1 MRFYTLVIHNV
12 LRRKLRSA
20 LTAAAVAIAV
30 GSVVSLV
37 GIANGFKDSFM
48 DFYQAADVDM
58 VVTRSGSQRRLTS
71 TLDESLSDKIAA
83 IDGVRE
89 VVPGLADV
97 VSFSEANLFVVP
109 VSGLIPETHVFEHF
123 RLTDGRLLL
132 KSDVKTVMLG
142 VDLADTLNKP
152 VGSILEVV
160 ESEPFTVVGIF
171 ESSNVFENGSIVMP
185 IGDLQVLMG
194 REGQISGVSISVDEP
209 GNEEAMDRITQQVM
223 AMETGLSVRT
233 TREHVESLTEIQ
245 MAIAVAWLTS
255 TVAILI
261 GTLGTLNTMFMSIQ
275 ERIREIG
282 ILRALGWE
290 RRRIVW
296 MILGESVMISCIG
309 GVVGAIAAIV
319 LVRLLTQVPAVNGLI
334 QGRLDWIVLAQG
346 IGVALLVGFFGGL
359 LPAISASRLTPAQAL
374 QN

>member
-1 MRFYTLVIHNV
+1 MRFSRLILHNV
-12 LRRKLRSA
+12 MRRKLRSV
-20 LTAAAVAIAV
+20 LTATAVAIAV

-48 DFYQAADVDM
+48 DFYQSADVDM

-71 TLDESLSDKIAA
+71 TLDESLSERIRVLP
-83 IDGVRE
+83 GVRE

-109 VSGLIPETHVFEHF
+109 VSGLLPETHVFEHF
-123 RLTDGRLLL
+123 HVTDGRPLL
-132 KSDVKTVMLG
+132 KSDLKTVMLG
-142 VDLADTLNKP
+142 IDLSETLNKP
-152 VGSILEVV
+152 VGSVLEVV
-160 ESEPFTVVGIF
+160 ESEPFTVVGVF

-185 IGDLQVLMG
+185 LSDLQVLMG
-194 REGQISGVSISVDEP
+194 RDGQISGVSISLEEP
-209 GNEEAMDRITQQVM
+209 GNPNVVQTLTDQIM
-223 AMETGLSVRT
+223 ALESGLSVRT

-255 TVAILI
+255 TVAIII

-275 ERIREIG
+275 ERIKEIG

-290 RRRIVW
+290 RRRVVL
-296 MILGESVMISCIG
+296 MILGESVTISCIG
-309 GVVGAIAAIV
+309 GIVGALAAI
-319 LVRLLTQVPAVNGLI
+319 LMVRLLTQVPAVNGLI
-334 QGRLDWIVLAQG
+334 QGRLDGFVIAQG

-359 LPAISASRLTPAQAL
+359 LPAVSASRMTPAEAL

>member
-1 MRFYTLVIHNV
+1 MRFSRLILHNV
-12 LRRKLRSA
+12 MRRKLRSV

-48 DFYQAADVDM
+48 DFYQSADVDM

-71 TLDESLSDKIAA
+71 TLDESLSERIRVLP
-83 IDGVRE
+83 GVRE

-109 VSGLIPETHVFEHF
+109 VSGLLPETHVFEHF
-123 RLTDGRLLL
+123 RVTKGRPLL
-132 KSDVKTVMLG
+132 KSDLKTVMLG
-142 VDLADTLNKP
+142 IDLSETLNKP
-152 VGSILEVV
+152 IGSILEVV

-185 IGDLQVLMG
+185 LSDLQKLMG
-194 REGQISGVSISVDEP
+194 RDGQISGVSISLTEP
-209 GNEEAMDRITQQVM
+209 GNTEVVQTLTAEIM
-223 AMETGLSVRT
+223 ALESGLSVRT

-255 TVAILI
+255 TVAIII

-275 ERIREIG
+275 ERIKEIG

-290 RRRIVW
+290 RKRVVL
-296 MILGESVMISCIG
+296 MILGESVTISCIG
-309 GVVGAIAAIV
+309 GVIGALAAI
-319 LVRLLTQVPAVNGLI
+319 LIVRLLTQVPAVNGLI
-334 QGRLDWIVLAQG
+334 QGRLDSYVIAQG
-346 IGVALLVGFFGGL
+346 IGVALLVGFLGGL
-359 LPAISASRLTPAQAL
+359 LPAVSASRMTPAEAL

>member
-1 MRFYTLVIHNV
+1 MRFHTLILHNV
-12 LRRKLRSA
+12 LRCKLRSA

-48 DFYQAADVDM
+48 EIYQAADVDM

-71 TLDESLSDKIAA
+71 TLNESLADRIAVLP
-83 IDGVRE
+83 GVRE

-109 VSGLIPETHVFEHF
+109 VSGLIPETHVFAHF

-132 KSDVKTVMLG
+132 KSDLKTVMLG

-152 VGSILEVV
+152 VGSISEVV

-185 IGDLQVLMG
+185 ITDLQVLMG
-194 REGQISGVSISVDEP
+194 REGQISGVSISLEEP
-209 GNEEAMDRITQQVM
+209 GNQEAMEQIAQQVM

-233 TREHVESLTEIQ
+233 TCEHVESLTEIQ

-296 MILGESVMISCIG
+296 MILGESVTISCIG
-309 GVVGAIAAIV
+309 GVIGAIAAIV

-334 QGRLDWIVLAQG
+334 QGRLDWNVLAQG
-346 IGVALLVGFFGGL
+346 IGVALLVGFLGGL